1 MLDKLKEKLLNV
13 FISGPCQF
21 CRPHHSLI
29 SLSPNVEAEKSLQRQ
44 DYPLDTLLPEGFNPF
59 AGQGVRPKICVD
71 GEVSHFNNCITIFG
85 INNFFSLH
93 SKNNYH
99 KMAELLVSDHRF
111 QSNFLVLKIGDSI
124 FIRR

>member
-13 FISGPCQF
+13 FILGPCQF

-29 SLSPNVEAEKSLQRQ
+29 SLSPNAEAEKSLQRQ

-71 GEVSHFNNCITIFG
+71 GEVSHLNNCITIFG
-85 INNFFSLH
+85 VDNFISLH
-93 SKNNYH
+93 SKNNTLAIVDNYI
-99 KMAELLVSDHRF
+99 KKWLKF
-111 QSNFLVLKIGDSI
+111 QALIIGSSI
-124 FIRR
+124 PIF